1 MRFAM
6 MIEPQQGMSYADQLA
21 LARRAEAAGF
31 ESLFRSD
38 HYESFPGATD
48 KMTTDAWAVLA
59 GLARDTTTIRLGT
72 LVSPIAFR
80 QPGNLAKVAVTVDEM
95 SGGRIDVGVG
105 AGWHEDEHRRHG
117 FPFPPLADRA
127 TMLEEELTIFDGLW
141 NQPDGW
147 SFEGRFYNV
156 SDARFRPK
164 PTRRIHVITGG
175 EGAPRGLRIAA
186 RHADEFNL
194 SSASPEHAA
203 RKFRELDRACE
214 AIGRDPATIVHS
226 AMVGALVG
234 ADAAEVQRRGAEL
247 MVLMGAGSVGGRS
260 ETGTDAEGWL
270 AQRRPRWI
278 VGTPDE
284 AREKVARYVEAG
296 CQRIMLQDFLPWD
309 LDMVDLLGR
318 EIVSHF

>member
-1 MRFAM
+1 MFQAQWRRSPMRFAL

-117 FPFPPLADRA
+117 FPVPPLADRA
-127 TMLEEELTIFDGLW
+127 TKREEERTVFDGRL
-141 NQPDGW
+141 
-147 SFEGRFYNV
+147 YNV
-156 SDARFRPK
+156 SDAPFRPK

-260 ETGTDAEGWL
+260 EAGTDAEGWL

-296 CQRIMLQDFLPWD
+296 CQRIMLQ
-309 LDMVDLLGR
+309 
-318 EIVSHF
+318 

>member
-21 LARRAEAAGF
+21 LAQRAEAAGF
-31 ESLFRSD
+31 EALFRSD

-48 KMTTDAWAVLA
+48 KRTTDAWAVLA
-59 GLARDTTTIRLGT
+59 GLARETRTIRLGT
-72 LVSPIAFR
+72 LVSPVAFR
-80 QPGNLAKVAVTVDEM
+80 QPGNLAKVIVTVDEM

-117 FPFPPLADRA
+117 FPFQPIADRA

-147 SFEGRFYNV
+147 SFQGRFFSI

-164 PTRRIHVITGG
+164 PTRRMHVITGS

-194 SSASPEHAA
+194 SSASPERAA
-203 RKFRELDRACE
+203 EKFRELDRACE

-226 AMVGALVG
+226 AMVGVLVG
-234 ADAAEVQRRGAEL
+234 ADVAEVRRRGAEL
-247 MVLMGAGSVGGRS
+247 MGLMGAGSVGGRS
-260 ETGTDAEGWL
+260 RAGTDAEGWL

-284 AREKVARYVEAG
+284 AREKVARYVDAG

-318 EIVSHF
+318 EIVARA